1 MTLEVLSPGPFA
13 TVQDLGRP
21 GLAHLGVGESGA
33 ADRRSLRLANRL
45 VGNPE
50 GAAALE
56 ATLGGLTVRFDSAVL
71 VALTGAPC
79 PVTVGGRG
87 AAMYAP
93 LSLRAGE
100 TLRLGMPEAGLRTYL
115 AVRGGID
122 VPGVLGSRSTDT
134 MASLGPAPLSP
145 GARLPVGAPTQPHPG
160 VDLAPQE
167 PYASEIRLDVVL
179 GPRDDWFTAEGLAA
193 LCHGPYT
200 VTDKC
205 DRVGIRLDGPVLAR
219 RIERELKP
227 EATVTGALQVPP
239 NGQPILFLA
248 DHPVTG
254 GYPVIAVVTEDDL
267 HLAAQARPGQRF
279 WFRTTGR
286 QRPRAVG

>member
-56 ATLGGLTVRFDSAVL
+56 ATLGGLTVRLDSAVL

-167 PYASEIRLDVVL
+167 PYASEIRLDMVL

-254 GYPVIAVVTEDDL
+254 GYPVLAVVPDL
-267 HLAAQARPGQRF
+267 ATDAAAQARPGSRM
-279 WFRTTGR
+279 TC
-286 QRPRAVG
+286 RAADLSQ

>member
-1 MTLEVLSPGPFA
+1 MTLEVLTPGPFT

-50 GAAALE
+50 GAPALE
-56 ATLGGLTVRFDSAVL
+56 ATFGGLTVRFDSAVL

-79 PVTVGGRG
+79 PVTIGGRG

-122 VPGVLGSRSTDT
+122 VPCLLGSRSTDT

-145 GARLPVGAPTQPHPG
+145 GAHLPVGATTQPHPS
-160 VDLAPQE
+160 VDIAPQA
-167 PYASEIRLDVVL
+167 PYPSEMHFDVVL
-179 GPRDDWFTAEGLAA
+179 GPRDDWFTAEALAA
-193 LCHGPYT
+193 LRRGPYT

-205 DRVGIRLDGPVLAR
+205 DRVGLRLDGPVLTR

-227 EATVTGALQVPP
+227 EGTVAGALQVPP

-267 HLAAQARPGQRF
+267 HLAAQARPGQRL
-279 WFRTTGR
+279 WFGTTGR
-286 QRPRAVG
+286 PRPPEVG